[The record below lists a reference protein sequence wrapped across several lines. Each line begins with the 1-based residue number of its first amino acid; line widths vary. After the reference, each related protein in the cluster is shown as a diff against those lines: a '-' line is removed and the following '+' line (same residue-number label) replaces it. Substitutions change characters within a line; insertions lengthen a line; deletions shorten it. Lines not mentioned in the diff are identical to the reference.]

1 MRALLSVLLLGLITF
16 STPSLA
22 LFGKDQFTN
31 SQNNSFGSSSDSFVP
46 VDQAFPF
53 NFYQQDDKLMLDWQ
67 VRDGYY
73 LYQERLSVSGE
84 NISLGE
90 LQMEN
95 GTPHQDE
102 FFGDVHIYTTPL
114 FVNIPLSN
122 WQEGARVIVQ
132 YQGCAKA
139 GFCYPPETREIPISA
154 FSSSNSDT
162 VAPTAKAP
170 TTEQAQPA
178 TKPTSTSVPVSE
190 QDSLAA
196 NLADK
201 WWTPLLFLA
210 LGVGLAFTLVCC
222 RCIPFSPASCLAVAN

>member
-1 MRALLSVLLLGLITF
+1 
-16 STPSLA
+16 
-22 LFGKDQFTN
+22 
-31 SQNNSFGSSSDSFVP
+31 
-46 VDQAFPF
+46 
-53 NFYQQDDKLMLDWQ
+53 
-67 VRDGYY
+67 
-73 LYQERLSVSGE
+73 
-84 NISLGE
+84 
-90 LQMEN
+90 
-95 GTPHQDE
+95 PHIDE

-122 WQEGARVIVQ
+122 WQEGARVLVQ

-154 FSSSNSDT
+154 LSSSNSDT

-170 TTEQAQPA
+170 TTEKAQPA
-178 TKPTSTSVPVSE
+178 TKPTTTSVPVSE

-210 LGVGLAFTLVCC
+210 LGVGLAFTPCVL
-222 RCIPFSPASCLAVAN
+222 PMYP